1 MCIKRKIS
9 TALNRT
15 SPLAQG
21 VMLMSKVYS
30 WAACAPR
37 VKFYYA
43 LTPPYEVL
51 IFGFW
56 YAIRRAH
63 LYVCYLDSVAVPLVK
78 G

>member
-1 MCIKRKIS
+1 M
-9 TALNRT
+9 
-15 SPLAQG
+15 P
-21 VMLMSKVYS
+21 MSKVYS
-30 WAACAPR
+30 CASRVPR

-43 LTPPYEVL
+43 LTPPYEVF

-63 LYVCYLDSVAVPLVK
+63 LYVCYLDGVAVPLVE